1 MSESTT
7 TEGERR
13 VLTESPSGEPVDLG
27 DLSDGQRVV
36 SADVIRRLCVGAE
49 AKEVDPRGVHVRG
62 ARIVGPLD
70 LSYCTVLHPLRF
82 ERTIFEAVPDLSGA
96 RLAALWI
103 TGCSLPGLI
112 GDGIRLDDLR
122 LIASDVHGELRLLN
136 AKIGGHLDCS
146 GATFSNEGGYAL
158 FAEGAEINGGVS
170 LREGFRATGAVWFPV
185 AKISGQ
191 LDCSGATLSNEGGFA
206 LLADEAEI
214 NGGVSIGRGFR
225 AMGAVRLAGAKIGGQ
240 LDCSGATFGTALLSG
255 VKISGAL
262 NCSGATFSN
271 EAGDALDAEG
281 AEISGDVSLHEG
293 FSATGTVRL
302 LVAKIGGRLDCSGA
316 TLSNEGGFAL
326 VADGAEINGGVY
338 LRRLIATGCVSLAG
352 VKSRLLDCPGA
363 RLHNAG
369 GYALSAS
376 GVRVIG
382 GVFLRHGFTAIGEVL
397 LLSVTIGGDLD
408 CSDATFSNVG
418 SDALV
423 VDGAEINGGVYLR
436 RGFCSTGEVRFV
448 GTKIGGALDCSDA
461 TLVNPSGVALMAEH
475 AAVGTGLFF
484 RDVHVTGGI
493 DLFRASTTTL
503 GDDLGRADDPL
514 GSWQGI
520 QPLILDGFAY
530 ERYGSEEGWDSK
542 RREEWL
548 LHTTGFQHGAWQ
560 QLIGVYRAHG
570 RNDQANR
577 AAIAMHNDRVKRAG
591 LPWQR
596 AAGRRVLGAVVGHGY
611 RPWLAGAWGVAI
623 IAAFALVVSH
633 WSGDFVSAKGVTGS
647 PQPVA
652 YAADTFLPIIDL
664 GQASDWTATHWLR
677 WVDWSVILLGWA
689 LTTIFVAGF
698 TRIVRS
704 E

>member
-122 LIASDVHGELRLLN
+122 LIASDVRGELRLLN
-136 AKIGGHLDCS
+136 
-146 GATFSNEGGYAL
+146 
-158 FAEGAEINGGVS
+158 
-170 LREGFRATGAVWFPV
+170 
-185 AKISGQ
+185 
-191 LDCSGATLSNEGGFA
+191 
-206 LLADEAEI
+206 
-214 NGGVSIGRGFR
+214 
-225 AMGAVRLAGAKIGGQ
+225 AKIGGQ

-461 TLVNPSGVALMAEH
+461 TRVNPSGVALMAEH

-548 LHTTGFQHGAWQ
+548 RHTTGFQHGAWQ